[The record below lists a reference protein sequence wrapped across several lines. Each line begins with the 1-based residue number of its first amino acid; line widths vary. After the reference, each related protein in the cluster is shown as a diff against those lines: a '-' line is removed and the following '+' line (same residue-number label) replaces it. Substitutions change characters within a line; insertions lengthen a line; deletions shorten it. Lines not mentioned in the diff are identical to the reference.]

1 MYDLYVTQ
9 LLLYLFWLSLN
20 CIKYI
25 IMEVIA
31 PISTPSAEEIKQ
43 AELAIE
49 SVEKLPGIKAGRI
62 IVRNLPFDLKE
73 QHLKHPFER
82 FGKVT
87 EVSVPLN
94 NANNLNKGFAFIEY
108 ENKADAQKAIDTLNG

>member
-1 MYDLYVTQ
+1 
-9 LLLYLFWLSLN
+9 
-20 CIKYI
+20 
-25 IMEVIA
+25 MEVIA
-31 PISTPSAEEIKQ
+31 NSTPSAEEVKQ
-43 AELAIE
+43 ADLKHADQAT
-49 SVEKLPGIKAGRI
+49 VTNEKMHAGRI

-73 QHLKHPFER
+73 QHLKQPFER
-82 FGKVT
+82 FGKIS